1 MCDLGFCLLRK
12 LAMILWHTEVLHFYV
27 KPIDL
32 FLLWFPTYL
41 MFIKILPTFSSNL
54 FIYLL
59 VYIFDIKPNLLKIN
73 SDKLIL

>member
-1 MCDLGFCLLRK
+1 MCDLGFCLLCK
-12 LAMILWHTEVLHFYV
+12 LAMILPHTEVLHFYV
-27 KPIDL
+27 KPTDL

-41 MFIKILPTFSSNL
+41 MFIKILPTLSSNL

-59 VYIFDIKPNLLKIN
+59 LFIFDIKPNLLKIN